1 MVFMAEKLYNARTGF
16 RGWIFLSEMVIRM
29 GKRGKIVLPK
39 DARKALGIKEGD
51 TLLLELAGGKII
63 LKPLQQLRVKLGTRA
78 EEIVRETKKEELKLE
93 EGVDSRDKNVC

>member
-1 MVFMAEKLYNARTGF
+1 EKLYNARTGF

-39 DARKALGIKEGD
+39 DVRKALGIKEGD

-63 LKPLQQLRVKLGTRA
+63 LSHCSR
-78 EEIVRETKKEELKLE
+78 LE
-93 EGVDSRDKNVC
+93 SNLEPVQRR